1 MTIITPNSISGIN
14 SITAQSNSLNFYTT
28 AGSTLSIGASVSG
41 NITGNVTGNLTGN
54 VTGNVAGNLSGNVTG
69 NVNSSG
75 VSTITTLQT
84 GVIQT
89 TAGKPILNTTGSVLQ
104 VITKN
109 LTTQV
114 LTTNTSSWTDIES
127 QSITLSSS
135 SNKVLVLV
143 NYGVSGNGAIALYRG
158 STALT
163 RDSTSTTYM
172 HYENDS
178 GSALNYD
185 SGTLRTQ
192 FTIMNLD
199 TPGSTSVTY
208 TPKILAYQATQGF
221 AVNPPPYQ
229 GTFSSLILMEIA
241 A

>member
-1 MTIITPNSISGIN
+1 MSILNVNRIQPVGSGQTVTINAANISAG
-14 SITAQSNSLNFYTT
+14 SATLT
-28 AGSTLSIGASVSG
+28 AGTFSGNITGNVVG
-41 NITGNVTGNLTGN
+41 NITGNVTGNVNGNVTGN
-54 VTGNVAGNLSGNVTG
+54 VTGNVS
-69 NVNSSG
+69 SSG

-84 GVIQT
+84 GAIQT
-89 TAGKPILNTTGSVLQ
+89 TSGKPILNTTGSVLQ

-143 NYGVSGNGAIALYRG
+143 NYGVSGVGAIALYRG

-163 RDSTSTTYM
+163 RDSTSSSYM
-172 HYENDS
+172 HWE
-178 GSALNYD
+178 YD
-185 SGTLRTQ
+185 SANLGSGYDSNTLRTQ

-208 TPKILAYQATQGF
+208 TPKILAYQATPGF